1 MAEPSMPTAHT
12 SGSALWV
19 RRRHQR
25 VAPAPVTTPRKPVK
39 QVMAPKMRLQRQR
52 TVRGQSWGM
61 GADRI
66 PHYPPPPGPWHQPP
80 GPAPPVLGPTGWAAA
95 GFRRLLHD
103 LGTVQVERNPHAQG
117 PCGEGHGRR
126 GQGGEDIAAAGE
138 RPGQRHE
145 RGGWQPCGRQG
156 PGGRLSSLTPSPQ
169 GQKASDAFPAGSGA
183 KGSGFRNY
191 KH

>member
-1 MAEPSMPTAHT
+1 MLLLAATKMRQMKMAEPSMPTAHT

-52 TVRGQSWGM
+52 TVGRGLGGKAGVWGLT
-61 GADRI
+61 ASLTT
-66 PHYPPPPGPWHQPP
+66 HPPPGPWHQPP
-80 GPAPPVLGPTGWAAA
+80 GPAPPVLGPTGRAAA

-126 GQGGEDIAAAGE
+126 GQGGEDVAAAGE
-138 RPGQRHE
+138 RPGQRH
-145 RGGWQPCGRQG
+145 
-156 PGGRLSSLTPSPQ
+156 
-169 GQKASDAFPAGSGA
+169 
-183 KGSGFRNY
+183 
-191 KH
+191 